1 MSVHPND
8 FPPALSELERIIE
21 TRKIPNALLF
31 TGAFGS
37 GRKQAAFWFAKA
49 ANCSGTHGIPCGLCR
64 SCRKIDAG
72 QHPDMLVVSPSE
84 PQKPITISR
93 VREIIAR
100 TGARPHEAAYR
111 MVLITEAGQM
121 NVQAQNALLKELE
134 EPPQN
139 TVFILMAR
147 ERAGL
152 LPTILSRCRSFR
164 FPPLSGPAMAA
175 HLPAHYRIDARW
187 AGIAAATAGTDLNLA
202 ATLVLAPDTD
212 AAASRASRKTDTA
225 ETLDWRTARI
235 WMIRELC
242 RLMSGPVFR
251 KIPAALGLSG
261 FLSRHPDRVA
271 PGLAI
276 MKTFFRDLSVVRH
289 APEKL
294 LNTDCSERFRQL
306 TGYLNDTDV
315 LLWMDELH
323 ETEKRLFSNS
333 SIRMTLDRFFLKL
346 TDLQGS
352 PS

>member
-1 MSVHPND
+1 MSVHPDD
-8 FPPALSELERIIE
+8 FPPVLSELQRIIN

-72 QHPDMLVVSPSE
+72 QHPDMLVVSPAE

-100 TGARPHEAAYR
+100 TGTRPHEAAYR
-111 MVLITEAGQM
+111 MVLITDAGQM

-139 TVFILMAR
+139 TFFILMAR

-152 LPTILSRCRSFR
+152 LPTILSRCRTFR

-175 HLPAHYRIDARW
+175 HLAAHYRIGDRW
-187 AGIAAATAGTDLNLA
+187 AGIVAATAGTDLNLA
-202 ATLVLAPDTD
+202 ATLALAPENT
-212 AAASRASRKTDTA
+212 APATGANRKTDPA
-225 ETLDWRTARI
+225 EALDWRAVRT
-235 WMIRELC
+235 WLIRETC
-242 RLMSGPVFR
+242 RLISGPVFR
-251 KIPAALGLSG
+251 KIPTALGLSG
-261 FLSRHPDRVA
+261 FLSRHPDRIG

-276 MKTFFRDLSVVRH
+276 MRTFFRDLCMIRH

-294 LNTDCSERFRQL
+294 VNTDFSEQFRQVSGHI
-306 TGYLNDTDV
+306 TDTDV

-346 TDLQGS
+346 TDLQGN
-352 PS
+352 PP